1 MRWRSPGLFS
11 MEADGPAETVCIGPK
26 SVASGG
32 GKVRALG
39 PVSLAMRSIAAFVIL
54 AALALVACKNKD
66 TGTGTDTQTS
76 SASVAGKPSADE
88 CKRAFAHWAE
98 VSAKKNGGTKEE
110 KLQIQAGNIESCPK
124 MMSAAG
130 IACFNG
136 LTEADVGTWPSCLG
150 KK

>member
-1 MRWRSPGLFS
+1 M
-11 MEADGPAETVCIGPK
+11 
-26 SVASGG
+26 
-32 GKVRALG
+32 
-39 PVSLAMRSIAAFVIL
+39 IL
-54 AALALVACKNKD
+54 AALLACKNKD

-76 SASVAGKPSADE
+76 SASVSGKPSADE
-88 CKRAFAHWAE
+88 CRRAFAHWAE

-136 LTEADVGTWPSCLG
+136 LTEADVGNWPSCLG